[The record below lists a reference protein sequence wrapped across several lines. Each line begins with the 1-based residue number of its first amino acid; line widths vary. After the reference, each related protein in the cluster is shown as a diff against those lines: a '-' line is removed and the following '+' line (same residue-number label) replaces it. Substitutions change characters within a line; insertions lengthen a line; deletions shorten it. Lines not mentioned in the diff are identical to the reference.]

1 MNTVTAGVYESWL
14 ATLTGL
20 DLETALAAGLDKPPI
35 DDTGN
40 DHHHHSGC
48 EIREMDGLALFLKNG
63 APHPLQHESVRDHTL
78 EEVEDY
84 KETRP
89 DEFGDLAAALRR
101 IVEFLVGGMAPEE
114 IFTRSRTV
122 AQRVF
127 VLCRALQLGDCEKP
141 SLADIARATDLSR
154 ASLSKTSVQLRD
166 AMGNHHLHFGGREE
180 ARETMKKAT
189 TAAWRR
195 RRASANECQ

>member
-1 MNTVTAGVYESWL
+1 MSAITAGTYQAWI

-20 DLETALAAGLDKPPI
+20 DLETALKAGLDRPPEDSSGI
-35 DDTGN
+35 
-40 DHHHHSGC
+40 HHSHSGC

-63 APHPLQHESVRDHTL
+63 SPHPLQHESVRDHTL

-84 KETRP
+84 QETTP
-89 DEFGDLAAALRR
+89 DEFMPELAAALRR
-101 IVEFLVGGMAPEE
+101 IVEFLIGGMSPEE
-114 IFTRSRTV
+114 IFSRSKTIS
-122 AQRVF
+122 QRVF

-141 SLADIARATDLSR
+141 TLADIARSADLSR

-180 ARETMKKAT
+180 ARATMREAT
-189 TAAWRR
+189 TAAWKRR
-195 RRASANECQ
+195 KVTKPE

>member
-1 MNTVTAGVYESWL
+1 MTTITAGIYQAWIS
-14 ATLTGL
+14 ALTGA

-40 DHHHHSGC
+40 DHHHHSGV
-48 EIREMDGLALFLKNG
+48 ELREMDGMPVFLKNG

-78 EEVEDY
+78 EEVEEY
-84 KETRP
+84 QETQP

-141 SLADIARATDLSR
+141 TLADIARATDLSR

-166 AMGNHHLHFGGREE
+166 AMGNSHIHFGGREE
-180 ARETMKKAT
+180 ARETMRKAT
-189 TAAWRR
+189 TRAWRR
-195 RRASANECQ
+195 RKQ